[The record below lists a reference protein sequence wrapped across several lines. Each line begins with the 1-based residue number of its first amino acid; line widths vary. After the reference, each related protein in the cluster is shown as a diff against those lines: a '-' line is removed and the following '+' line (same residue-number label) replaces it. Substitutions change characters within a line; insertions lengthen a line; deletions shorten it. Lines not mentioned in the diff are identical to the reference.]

1 MAMGW
6 KPSPRGH
13 RSSETWKNGCSGGA
27 ERERWSTVSLA
38 EVVTSMIF
46 VETSRVC
53 RDKTPL
59 LSRQNYVSRQNIFVQ
74 TEPLSR
80 QIFITTNIILSR
92 QTRVCRDNFFFNFV
106 ATELCKY
113 HFCRHKGFVATNILL
128 SLQKFCLDTHTFCRD
143 KRRVFRDKHMFV
155 ATNTCLSRQKW
166 YLWQLPPMILYSTLA
181 QTVAYRRLP
190 TISIKTTTKGG
201 LALAFPTRVVW

>member
-1 MAMGW
+1 MRHERTVVLVAL
-6 KPSPRGH
+6 
-13 RSSETWKNGCSGGA
+13 
-27 ERERWSTVSLA
+27 RERWSTVSLA
-38 EVVTSMIF
+38 EGVTSMIF

-92 QTRVCRDNFFFNFV
+92 QTRVCCDKKFILSRQNYASIIFV
-106 ATELCKY
+106 ATKVLLRQTI
-113 HFCRHKGFVATNILL
+113 FCRYKSFV
-128 SLQKFCLDTHTFCRD
+128 STHTFCRD

-155 ATNTCLSRQKW
+155 ATNTCLSRQK
-166 YLWQLPPMILYSTLA
+166 
-181 QTVAYRRLP
+181 
-190 TISIKTTTKGG
+190 
-201 LALAFPTRVVW
+201 